1 MVIIFFLVNK
11 RIIGKDKH
19 NFANHLKGNI
29 LGGIDNLTLNNNK
42 FK

>member
-1 MVIIFFLVNK
+1 MVFRVNK
-11 RIIGKDKH
+11 GTIGEDKL
-19 NFANHLKGNI
+19 NFANHLKDNI